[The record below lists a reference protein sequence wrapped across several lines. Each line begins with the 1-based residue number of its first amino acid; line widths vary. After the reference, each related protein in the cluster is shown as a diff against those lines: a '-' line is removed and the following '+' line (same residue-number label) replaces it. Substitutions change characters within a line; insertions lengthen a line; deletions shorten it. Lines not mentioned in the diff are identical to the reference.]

1 MNSTVQLI
9 EMFSADGTIH
19 QLNYSCMIFNFQ
31 VDSCILFKQ
40 HNTEQELYS
49 IKHFQ
54 VNEQTC
60 IWASAASN
68 PIKMFIM
75 SNPWSPNLF
84 L

>member
-1 MNSTVQLI
+1 MNSTIQLI

-19 QLNYSCMIFNFQ
+19 HLNYCMIFNFQ
-31 VDSCILFKQ
+31 GDSCSLLKQ

-60 IWASAASN
+60 I
-68 PIKMFIM
+68 
-75 SNPWSPNLF
+75 
-84 L
+84 